1 MKLYKVKMDLTL
13 VMTRLKKFRLKEY
26 NDVSPTIFVEAR
38 DPDEACHLAYYR
50 LVEILLKQDN
60 SKETSLL
67 AKDILFDITIREV
80 KVPA

>member
-13 VMTRLKKFRLKEY
+13 VMARLKKFRLKEY
-26 NDVSPTIFVEAR
+26 NDVAPTIFVEAR

-80 KVPA
+80 RVPA